1 MKRIGLYSLL
11 ILLLASLSINGYFL
25 NKQRD
30 ESLVVSVHDGDTFTL
45 ASGDRVKLIGVDAPE
60 LQYCMGKEAQE
71 YLSAM
76 ILNKRVFISE
86 EKRDTFGRRMGLVWL
101 GSGSV
106 NQQVIANGYAR
117 PDYTPN
123 SISDSLK
130 SAFARAKQYE
140 LGIHSPTCK
149 KISPT
154 PPNKKCVIKSNID
167 KATGDHFYHLPTCR
181 HYNQIVLDEDLG
193 ETFFCSEKEAESAG
207 FRLAP
212 DCLR

>member
-1 MKRIGLYSLL
+1 MKRIGWYSLL
-11 ILLLASLSINGYFL
+11 VILLASLGLNGYFL

-45 ASGDRVKLIGVDAPE
+45 ANGDRIKLIGVDAPE
-60 LQYCMGKEAQE
+60 LDNCMGKEAQE
-71 YLSAM
+71 YLRSM
-76 ILNKRVFISE
+76 VLHKRIFISE
-86 EKRDTFGRRMGLVWL
+86 DKCDTYGRRMGLVWL
-101 GSGSV
+101 GPGSV
-106 NQQVIANGYAR
+106 NHQVIMNGYAR

-130 SAFARAKQYE
+130 SAYAHAKQAE

-154 PPNKKCVIKSNID
+154 PPNKKCVIKGNID

-181 HYNQIVLDEDLG
+181 HYNQIVLDEDMG
-193 ETFFCSEKEAESAG
+193 EGFFCSEKEAQAEG

>member
-1 MKRIGLYSLL
+1 MKRIGWSIILL
-11 ILLLASLSINGYFL
+11 LLLASLGFNGYFF

-45 ASGDRVKLIGVDAPE
+45 TNGDRVKLIGVDAPE

-71 YLSAM
+71 YLNAM
-76 ILNKRVFISE
+76 LLNKRVFISE
-86 EKRDTFGRRMGLVWL
+86 EKRDTFGRRMGLVWI

-106 NQQVIANGYAR
+106 NQQVILRGYGR

-123 SISDSLK
+123 SLSESLK
-130 SAFARAKQYE
+130 SAFIKAKE
-140 LGIHSPTCK
+140 DKLGIHSPTCK
-149 KISPT
+149 KTSPT
-154 PPNKKCVIKSNID
+154 PPNKTCVIKSNID

-193 ETFFCSEKEAESAG
+193 ETFFCSENEAQSAG